1 MHAIRVHEGA
11 ALVYEE
17 VPDPEPKPGEA
28 VVLLRVGLGDR
39 SPMQRPPWSE
49 MEFGERF
56 GKLVLTID

>member
-28 VVLLRVGLGDR
+28 VAELKAAGLNRRDLRPGSIR
-39 SPMQRPPWSE
+39 SRC
-49 MEFGERF
+49 R
-56 GKLVLTID
+56 